1 MLPPAAPYVHDRPI
15 DEPDLFV
22 GRHDLAE
29 EITGRAR
36 RGESFAILGGTRLGK
51 TSLLLQ
57 VRDRIERQPETPT
70 GQRVVPVFLSTHQ
83 FGRLTRAAL
92 LASVLEELGPHLQ
105 TPDPGAAAAAV
116 QSLRSGEVSQDF
128 AFDHFFARLRELLT
142 ADPEVQLFVMLDE
155 VDELRNE
162 DWSKALFANL
172 RFLISQSALRQR
184 VHVIIAGTLHS
195 ADLWNTAGSP
205 FYNVVTLVEMRLVED
220 EDLRQLIGVGFPDGM
235 PAETERALLTEA
247 GGHPYLMQY
256 LLGRLWERSG
266 DGDPD
271 QANVE
276 AAGRQF
282 LRERRGDFQ
291 RWWGACSDD
300 ARILFREIFASRDRL
315 KKRTAIEIYDG
326 DVDRAE
332 EALDQLVVNGVV
344 REVARNRFRVGSK
357 LFARW
362 AMERIGSPRRSA
374 GATDGRPRGDAPPT
388 GGAPLA
394 AGASGG
400 AAVAPTGTADPPPST
415 SPRPVTSWRETAE
428 LPLPTELGEL
438 LALWRGRRDD
448 PARLTPPFHQRL
460 GRQLLRIGEPLV
472 AYDVFNAGLE
482 RWPEDRPLRQLLG
495 RALADAGAT
504 HRARV
509 ELQALVDDGYSDG
522 ATLGSLARVHR
533 QLAERGET
541 AERQRH
547 LAEASRLYALGLRL
561 ALEHGRT
568 EEALAC
574 GSRAAALACLRGDEA
589 SARQLAQRAHDL
601 GRELLG
607 RLEGAG
613 EDPFAARAALGQASL
628 IQGDL
633 EAATS
638 HYRAAAEAGRG
649 RHAEIG
655 TARRQALALL
665 EVLGHGTGPV
675 DGVLRVPPVALFRGH
690 PIDTPGR
697 DRRRFPARDEDRVAG
712 EIERLLERIGP
723 AFGFASP
730 TCGTDLL
737 FAEAMLRRRAELHLV
752 LPCPADEFRELR
764 VELVPGAGWG
774 ERFDRVMREATSI
787 EVLGERHAL
796 HNRAALEYTA
806 RVTLGLALLKARAL
820 GAELAPMAVWDG
832 QDDPDPASTAATL
845 GLWRDR
851 GLAPDVLPLPSSTAP
866 ASLSDVSDPT
876 TTSLELPDH
885 RIVGLLFA
893 DAVHFS
899 RLDDVQV
906 KHFADLVYGAVAE
919 MVESSPHAPAVK
931 NTWGDAL
938 YMVFLS
944 VVDAGRFALDLA
956 DYFAATDWGE
966 AGLPE
971 ELSVRIGLH
980 AGPTHAVTDPLTG
993 QYTYMG
999 AHVSRA
1005 ARIEQ
1010 ITPPGTVYASA
1021 AFAALTAAEGVTDIR
1036 CEYVGQ
1042 TRLPKGYGTFP
1053 AYHVRRG

>member
-1 MLPPAAPYVHDRPI
+1 MLPPVAPYVHDRPI
-15 DEPDLFV
+15 DEPALFV

-29 EITGRAR
+29 EITARAR
-36 RGESFAILGGTRLGK
+36 RGESFAVLGGTRLGK

-57 VRDRIERQPETPT
+57 VKDRIERQPETPT

-83 FGRLTRAAL
+83 FGRLTRAAV
-92 LASVLEELGPHLQ
+92 LASVLEELGPHLN
-105 TPDPGAAAAAV
+105 TPEAAAVAV

-128 AFDHFFARLRELLT
+128 AFDHFFAKLRELLS

-162 DWSKALFANL
+162 DWSKAFFANL
-172 RFLISQSALRQR
+172 RFLISQSALRQQ

-205 FYNVVTLVEMRLVED
+205 FYNVVTLVEMRLVD
-220 EDLRQLIGVGFPDGM
+220 DDDLRSLIHVGFPDGLAGE
-235 PAETERALLTEA
+235 AEAALLSEA

-256 LLGRLWERSG
+256 LLGRLWGRGEGAPLDRA
-266 DGDPD
+266 D
-271 QANVE
+271 VE
-276 AAGRQF
+276 AAGRRF
-282 LRERRGDFQ
+282 LKERRGDFQ
-291 RWWGACSDD
+291 RWWAACSDD
-300 ARILFREIFASRDRL
+300 ARALFREIFTSRDRL
-315 KKRTAIEIYDG
+315 KKRTASEIYDG

-344 REVARNRFRVGSK
+344 REVARNRFCVGSK

-362 AMERIGSPRRSA
+362 AMERFGGPRRGGGKPGGEAQPAAGDGDGGTSPRSA
-374 GATDGRPRGDAPPT
+374 GHPAGDGRGPARAT
-388 GGAPLA
+388 
-394 AGASGG
+394 
-400 AAVAPTGTADPPPST
+400 
-415 SPRPVTSWRETAE
+415 PRPSTSWRETAE
-428 LPLPTELGEL
+428 LPLPTDLGEL

-448 PARLTPPFHQRL
+448 PSRLTPPFHQRL

-472 AYDVFNAGLE
+472 AYDVFSAGLE

-495 RALADAGAT
+495 RALADTGAA

-509 ELQALVDDGYSDG
+509 VLQALVDDGYSDG
-522 ATLGSLARVHR
+522 RTLRSLARVHR
-533 QLAERGET
+533 QLAGRGDPVERD
-541 AERQRH
+541 RL
-547 LAEASRLYALGLRL
+547 LAEASRLYGLGLKL
-561 ALEHGRT
+561 ALERGHT

-589 SARQLAQRAHDL
+589 GARQLAQRAHDL
-601 GRELLG
+601 GREILG
-607 RLEGAG
+607 RHEAGG

-628 IQGDL
+628 ILGDL

-649 RHAEIG
+649 RHAEVG
-655 TARRQALALL
+655 AARGRAMALI
-665 EVLGHGTGPV
+665 EVLGHAISPV
-675 DGVLRVPPVALFRGH
+675 DDSLRVPPVALFRGH
-690 PIDTPGR
+690 PIDGLSSMR
-697 DRRRFPARDEDRVAG
+697 ARFPARDEDRVSG
-712 EIERLLERIGP
+712 DIERLLERIGP
-723 AFGFASP
+723 AFGFVSP
-730 TCGTDLL
+730 TCGADLL
-737 FAEAMLRRRAELHLV
+737 FAEAMLRRGAELHLV
-752 LPCPADEFRELR
+752 LPCPADEFREAR

-796 HNRAALEYTA
+796 QNRAALEYSA
-806 RVTLGLALLKARAL
+806 RVALGLALLKARAL

-832 QDDPDPASTAATL
+832 RDDPDPASTAGTL

-851 GLAPDVLPLPSSTAP
+851 GLSPDVISLPTAESP
-866 ASLSDVSDPT
+866 ASLSDVADPT
-876 TTSLELPDH
+876 TTSLDLPDH

-906 KHFADLVYGAVAE
+906 KRFADRVYGAVAE
-919 MVESSPHAPAVK
+919 LVERSPHAPAVK

-956 DYFAATDWGE
+956 ETFTSTDWAE
-966 AGLPE
+966 AGLPA

-1021 AFAALTAAEGVTDIR
+1021 AFAALTAAEGVRDLT

>member
-15 DEPDLFV
+15 DEPGLFV

-36 RGESFAILGGTRLGK
+36 RGESFAVLGGTRLGK

-220 EDLRQLIGVGFPDGM
+220 DDLRRLIGIGFPDGLSD
-235 PAETERALLTEA
+235 ETERALLTEA

-256 LLGRLWERSG
+256 LLGRLWERPGGSA
-266 DGDPD
+266 PD
-271 QANVE
+271 RATVE

-282 LRERRGDFQ
+282 LRERKGDFQ
-291 RWWGACSDD
+291 RWWGACGDD
-300 ARILFREIFASRDRL
+300 ARTLFREIFASRDRL

-344 REVARNRFRVGSK
+344 REVARNRFQAGSK

-362 AMERIGSPRRSA
+362 AMARIGSPRRNGGGGPAAEMSPGLDGTA
-374 GATDGRPRGDAPPT
+374 GEGPPT
-388 GGAPLA
+388 A
-394 AGASGG
+394 
-400 AAVAPTGTADPPPST
+400 
-415 SPRPVTSWRETAE
+415 PRPVTSWRETAE
-428 LPLPTELGEL
+428 LPLPTGLGEL

-472 AYDVFNAGLE
+472 AYDVFSAGLE

-495 RALADAGAT
+495 QALANAGAT

-533 QLAERGET
+533 QLAEREES
-541 AERQRH
+541 ANRDRH
-547 LAEASRLYALGLRL
+547 LAEASRLYELGLRL

-607 RLEGAG
+607 RLEAAG
-613 EDPFAARAALGQASL
+613 EDPFSARAALGQASL

-633 EAATS
+633 EAATA
-638 HYRAAAEAGRG
+638 HYLAAAEAGHG
-649 RHAEIG
+649 RYAEIG
-655 TARRQALALL
+655 GARRQAMALL
-665 EVLGHGTGPV
+665 VALGHSTNPV
-675 DGVLRVPPVALFRGH
+675 DDVLRVPPVALFRGH
-690 PIDTPGR
+690 PIDAPGR
-697 DRRRFPARDEDRVAG
+697 ASVRFPPRDEDAIAR
-712 EIERLLERIGP
+712 EIDRLLERIGP
-723 AFGFASP
+723 AFGFVSP
-730 TCGTDLL
+730 TCGADLL
-737 FAEAMLRRRAELHLV
+737 FAEALLRRRAELHLV
-752 LPCPADEFRELR
+752 LPCPADEFRAAR
-764 VELVPGAGWG
+764 VERVPGAGWG
-774 ERFDRVMREATSI
+774 ERFDRIMREATSI

-796 HNRAALEYTA
+796 QNRAALEYSA

-832 QDDPDPASTAATL
+832 LDDPDPASTAATL
-845 GLWRDR
+845 GMWRDR
-851 GLAPDVLPLPSSTAP
+851 GLPVDVIPLPSSAAP
-866 ASLSDVSDPT
+866 AALSDAPDPT
-876 TTSLELPDH
+876 TTSLDVPDH

-906 KHFADLVYGAVAE
+906 KQFADKVYGAVAE
-919 MVESSPHAPAVK
+919 MVDRSPHAPAVK

-956 DYFAATDWGE
+956 DYFAATDWAE

-1010 ITPPGTVYASA
+1010 ITPPGTAYASA
-1021 AFAALTAAEGVTDIR
+1021 AFAALAAAEGVTDIR